1 LDLHSG
7 FGPINDMKN
16 KAIANL
22 FMRASNYTGP
32 MAGVN
37 ISMPK
42 LNGLRCMYCP
52 QTKAFWSRD
61 GAMWNEPV
69 LRHLQIPY
77 GIMYP
82 LDGELYCHGMNLQE
96 ITRAVAVGRDESGP
110 RASEI
115 SFNLFDALV
124 PDTNAL
130 ERLNYLKTL
139 DSSGN
144 IRRIPYS
151 VCINQEELDECYA
164 RYTEQGYEGQ
174 MIKPWQGG
182 YIPQGEF
189 KKPSI
194 NLVKRK
200 GFLDSEY
207 YCVAMTNGEKRLEGS
222 IGALVFTTSTGV
234 RFEVGTG
241 FTDIERKEFLTNSPI
256 GRKATIK
263 YLNLTEGGKPFNAS
277 FVAWR
282 DDV

>member
-1 LDLHSG
+1 
-7 FGPINDMKN
+7 
-16 KAIANL
+16 
-22 FMRASNYTGP
+22 MRASNYTGP

-69 LRHLQIPY
+69 LRHLQIPE
-77 GIMYP
+77 GVLVA
-82 LDGELYCHGMNLQE
+82 LDGELYCHGMTLQE
-96 ITRAVAVGRDESGP
+96 ITRAVAVGRKEPGP
-110 RASEI
+110 GAEKI
-115 SFNLFDALV
+115 IFHVFDVLM
-124 PDTNAL
+124 PDTEAL
-130 ERLNYLKTL
+130 KRMEYLKFMGDT
-139 DSSGN
+139 DN
-144 IRRIPYS
+144 VRRLMYS

-164 RYTEQGYEGQ
+164 LYTDQSFEGQ
-174 MIKPWQGG
+174 MIKPSSGY

-200 GFLDSEY
+200 GFLDGEY
-207 YCVAMTNGEKRLEGS
+207 LCVDVRAGKDRLEGS
-222 IGALVFTTSTGV
+222 IGALVFTTSAGV

-241 FTDIERKEFLTNSPI
+241 FTDDERLDFLTSTPI

-282 DDV
+282 DDQ

>member
-1 LDLHSG
+1 
-7 FGPINDMKN
+7 
-16 KAIANL
+16 
-22 FMRASNYTGP
+22 MRASNYTGP

-69 LRHLQIPY
+69 LRHLKIPE
-77 GIMYP
+77 GVEHP
-82 LDGELYCHGMNLQE
+82 LDGELYCHGMTLQE
-96 ITRAVAVGRDESGP
+96 ITRAVAVGRLEPGP
-110 RASEI
+110 GAERIIFHVFDMLI
-115 SFNLFDALV
+115 SDTAAQIRMQKLRGLQETETVRHV
-124 PDTNAL
+124 PYVVCYNQI
-130 ERLNYLKTL
+130 ELNVL
-139 DSSGN
+139 N
-144 IRRIPYS
+144 
-151 VCINQEELDECYA
+151 ELYIS
-164 RYTEQGYEGQ
+164 QNYEGQ
-174 MIKPWQGG
+174 MIKPTAGY

-200 GFLDSEY
+200 GFLDSEFL
-207 YCVAMTNGEKRLEGS
+207 CVGVRAGKDRLEGS
-222 IGALVFTTSTGV
+222 IGALVFVTTKGV
-234 RFEVGTG
+234 EFEIGTG
-241 FTDIERKEFLTNSPI
+241 FTDEERLGFLKDSPV

>member
-1 LDLHSG
+1 
-7 FGPINDMKN
+7 
-16 KAIANL
+16 
-22 FMRASNYTGP
+22 MRASNYTGP

-69 LRHLQIPY
+69 LRHLKIPE
-77 GIMYP
+77 GVEHP
-82 LDGELYCHGMNLQE
+82 LDGELYCHGMTLQE
-96 ITRAVAVGRDESGP
+96 ITRAVAVGRLEPGP
-110 RASEI
+110 GTERI
-115 SFNLFDALV
+115 IFHVFDALI
-124 PDTNAL
+124 PNAAAQQ
-130 ERLNYLKTL
+130 RMQYLYLL
-139 DSSGN
+139 DETPTVQ
-144 IRRIPYS
+144 IIDYRICYK
-151 VCINQEELDECYA
+151 QEELDKYYTY
-164 RYTEQGYEGQ
+164 YTEQGYEGQ
-174 MIKPWQGG
+174 MIKPMSGY

-200 GFLDSEY
+200 GFLDSEFL
-207 YCVAMTNGEKRLEGS
+207 CVGVRAGKDRLEGS
-222 IGALVFTTSTGV
+222 IGALAFITTKGV
-234 RFEVGTG
+234 EFEIGTG
-241 FTDIERKEFLTNSPI
+241 FTDIERKEFLTNSPV
-256 GRKATIK
+256 GRKATLK

>member
-1 LDLHSG
+1 
-7 FGPINDMKN
+7 
-16 KAIANL
+16 
-22 FMRASNYTGP
+22 MRASNYTGP

-42 LNGLRCMYCP
+42 LNGLRCLYDP
-52 QTKAFWSRD
+52 ETRTFWSRD
-61 GAMWNEPV
+61 GAKWNYGV
-69 LRHLQIPY
+69 LEHLDVPETGYQ
-77 GIMYP
+77 
-82 LDGELYCHGMNLQE
+82 LDGELYCHGMTLQE
-96 ITRAVAVGRDESGP
+96 ITRAVAVGRKEPGP
-110 RASEI
+110 GAEKI
-115 SFNLFDALV
+115 VFHVFDALI
-124 PDTNAL
+124 PDTEAL
-130 ERLNYLKTL
+130 KRMEYLKFMGDT
-139 DSSGN
+139 DN
-144 IRRIPYS
+144 VRRLMYS

-164 RYTEQGYEGQ
+164 LYTDQSFEGQ
-174 MIKPWQGG
+174 MIKPWMGT
-182 YIPQGEF
+182 YIHQGEF

-207 YCVAMTNGEKRLEGS
+207 LCVDVRAGKDRLEGS
-222 IGALVFTTSTGV
+222 IGALVFTDSTSV

-241 FTDIERKEFLTNSPI
+241 FTDEERLGFLKDTPV